1 MSGSNHTT
9 TSRRT
14 FLAAAGGVLGT
25 TSLAGC
31 LGGSDDTQFVT
42 IGTGG
47 QGGVYYPLGGGIA
60 DILSEELDGVSATA
74 ETTGASVEN
83 CRYVGGKDM
92 TLGFSLGNS
101 AINAVAGTRDFEEA
115 QPIQAA
121 FGAYQNHTQVV
132 VPEDSDVET
141 LADLE
146 GLNVSVGAPGS
157 GTEVIAEELLDW
169 YGVSYDDID
178 EERLGFDDTTN
189 GIQDGQLDAGFWSV
203 AAPASSIERLSSQRD
218 VRILD
223 FPADDLDAITE
234 EFQHYSEGTIPAGTY
249 PEQDAAVNIPSVTN
263 TVVVHEDEDDEFV
276 HDIVEATFENLDR
289 LREIHEVANEFE
301 TTARNAPIELHPGAE
316 QYFDDAGL

>member
-25 TSLAGC
+25 TGLAGC

-60 DILSEELDGVSATA
+60 DILSAELDGVSATA

-83 CRYVGGKDM
+83 CRYVGDEEM

-101 AINAVAGTRDFEEA
+101 AINAVSGTRDFEET

-132 VPEDSDVET
+132 VSEDSDVET
-141 LADLE
+141 LADLK

-178 EERLGFDDTTN
+178 EERLGFSETASS
-189 GIQDGQLDAGFWSV
+189 IQDGQLDAGFWSV
-203 AAPASSIERLSSQRD
+203 AAPASSIEQLSSQRD
-218 VRILD
+218 IRILD
-223 FPADDLDAITE
+223 FSEDIAAITD
-234 EFQHYSEGTIPAGTY
+234 EFQHYNNGTIPASTY
-249 PEQDAAVNIPSVTN
+249 PGQDSAVNIPSVTN
-263 TVVVHEDEDDEFV
+263 TVVVHENEDDDFV
-276 HDIVEATFENLDR
+276 YDMVEATFENLNR